1 MKSHT
6 VIVNHSHLDPNWRWL
21 EESFGAPGYD
31 WQHFTSFDQGWLSG
45 DRAPRAWFARYLAA
59 YKAVRVAEKADRC
72 LFVSHG
78 PRPAFYASWIA
89 SMRGKRINPHL
100 VFSFNFTNLPQ
111 GRRRAQMV
119 EALRPVDR
127 FAVYSH
133 LEKDLYADYFG
144 IPPEKIDFVHFGV
157 APPRIEDSPELPVAR
172 PYVCAI
178 GSQGRD
184 YDLLFEAA
192 RALPA
197 VRFCVI
203 AYHASIAGLKVPP
216 NVTVLQG
223 VTFNF
228 AAQVAANAEFMV
240 LPLISESIHCGH
252 VTAVTAMQVG
262 CPLIA
267 TNSIGLHDYLR
278 DGDTALLVEPQRVD
292 AMVEAIRQGFD
303 DPGPLL
309 ANAERAKTFTLQNC
323 NEHVTIDYFGRV
335 LAEFEADGRFARRK

>member
-119 EALRPVDR
+119 EA
-127 FAVYSH
+127 
-133 LEKDLYADYFG
+133 
-144 IPPEKIDFVHFGV
+144 
-157 APPRIEDSPELPVAR
+157 
-172 PYVCAI
+172 
-178 GSQGRD
+178 
-184 YDLLFEAA
+184 
-192 RALPA
+192 
-197 VRFCVI
+197 
-203 AYHASIAGLKVPP
+203 
-216 NVTVLQG
+216 
-223 VTFNF
+223 
-228 AAQVAANAEFMV
+228 
-240 LPLISESIHCGH
+240 
-252 VTAVTAMQVG
+252 
-262 CPLIA
+262 
-267 TNSIGLHDYLR
+267 
-278 DGDTALLVEPQRVD
+278 
-292 AMVEAIRQGFD
+292 
-303 DPGPLL
+303 
-309 ANAERAKTFTLQNC
+309 
-323 NEHVTIDYFGRV
+323 
-335 LAEFEADGRFARRK
+335 